1 MAFDSHTNV
10 VLLNVLNIY
19 FDEVL
24 LGNNFLYGDYLHLI
38 YLNEPVV
45 IIIQSFL
52 HSFITWFA
60 IKVKRRV
67 PLVGQELPAF
77 CGFPVAQYSLSC
89 VVFCKSLL
97 IPLLFFTLT
106 IVYSIVWPYWNYG
119 FWLPRWHCQSFIDK
133 KDATDT
139 QTCAYYLDL
148 NLVIDNG
155 GRLRTNYVKV
165 MTSLFQLSTSHSSVT
180 IF

>member
-1 MAFDSHTNV
+1 
-10 VLLNVLNIY
+10 LNIY

-24 LGNNFLYGDYLHLI
+24 LGNNFLYDDYLHLI

-97 IPLLFFTLT
+97 ILRPAHLDKWDADNHRIENCSPTELHQSKCSIHLVTPHLCGYQRPWPGFPPPNVLFYFGVLLWFEVRGSCT
-106 IVYSIVWPYWNYG
+106 
-119 FWLPRWHCQSFIDK
+119 FW
-133 KDATDT
+133 
-139 QTCAYYLDL
+139 
-148 NLVIDNG
+148 
-155 GRLRTNYVKV
+155 
-165 MTSLFQLSTSHSSVT
+165 
-180 IF
+180 